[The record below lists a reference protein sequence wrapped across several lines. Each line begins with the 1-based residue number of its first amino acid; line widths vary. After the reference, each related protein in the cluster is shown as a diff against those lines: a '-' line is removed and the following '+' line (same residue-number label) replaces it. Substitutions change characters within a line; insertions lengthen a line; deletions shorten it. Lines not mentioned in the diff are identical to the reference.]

1 MKSFVECSWI
11 IVWIPTKE
19 DIHVNG
25 QKYKYSVI
33 SISEESS
40 ESGFVGET
48 YNNGHDNGGFNIEED
63 QRGLEEKSISNGF
76 QHKSDLDTEA
86 ITKRKIKKPSLIYP
100 DLEEKLKKL
109 IEKFQVDA
117 KITRSYDDDRIQF
130 CFVLENYR
138 VDDLISSL
146 QNNGIG
152 LLPCTSVS
160 VIPASVHFEGPPRDH
175 FIARY
180 SQFYIRTKYMT
191 VN

>member
-19 DIHVNG
+19 DIHG
-25 QKYKYSVI
+25 RMEKYEYSVI
-33 SISEESS
+33 STSEESS
-40 ESGFVGET
+40 ENGFVEQT
-48 YNNGHDNGGFNIEED
+48 DKNGHDNGGFDIEED
-63 QRGLEEKSISNGF
+63 QRGFQENSISNGY
-76 QHKSDLDTEA
+76 QHKSNLNTEA
-86 ITKRKIKKPSLIYP
+86 LRKRRIEKSSLMYP
-100 DLEEKLKKL
+100 DLVEKLKKL
-109 IEKFQVDA
+109 LEKFQVDA

-160 VIPASVHFEGPPRDH
+160 VIPASVHFEGPPREN
-175 FIARY
+175 FLARY
-180 SQFYIRTKYMT
+180 IQFYISQN
-191 VN
+191 V